1 VTHLLPGA
9 SVASSHP
16 GTYYPEDYGA
26 TANGASH
33 LLSERYGTLAAA
45 QAVYP
50 FVTSL
55 TGWTLDQAAIQ
66 KCIDTANAAGGGEV
80 VLNGNYYG
88 IHQPTAMGAWA
99 AKYSLMMRSFVTV
112 CGSGLYTVKYENAD
126 AYTLFGTAPMATD
139 WTIRDI
145 RLATDCVGRPPAERV
160 EWAICVEN
168 TGPGGVGWGGNKR
181 WRVLNVD
188 FARFPGQRVSA
199 YGPSTR
205 DETLQHTDFEI
216 SGCTQRLCQNVSV
229 HVGGCQRGLISNNMW
244 TDSAAGETIILGVDG
259 NTPCE
264 RVVVDGNTCFGT
276 IAGQATKDCVVSN
289 NVVKD
294 EQNVAGTAC
303 LIRMGGPSSGLGW
316 DGNAGTGSDGLVI
329 TGNTLYNV
337 QSNVACMQLY
347 LGSNYTVTDNV
358 LTKGSAGS
366 TGVDVQNNVAGLVI
380 ANNVISDP
388 LGSTGNDISAKGT
401 QVVVR
406 GNVCR
411 SAGANAIAATTAPG
425 VAITGNSC
433 VGSIRVEDCDEAL
446 VATNRVNSTSVNSIS
461 ILGATV
467 RALVSD
473 NQIKNSGAG
482 LRGILVSAGTPNYV
496 RGNVINMTGA
506 SSPLALQTGAS
517 SAGTHYDKNKVV
529 AGSINYQPGDVIE
542 VSGSKT
548 FDFPSVADGAMTS
561 TTVTVTGAV
570 LGMVARVSLNVAVP
584 AGAILSGQVTAADT
598 VTVTLFNKTG
608 GALDLASGTLRAD
621 AFV

>member
-1 VTHLLPGA
+1 VTEILSP
-9 SVASSHP
+9 SSAGVYH
-16 GTYYPEDYGA
+16 PEDYGA
-26 TANGASH
+26 TADGTSH
-33 LLSERYGTLAAA
+33 LLSGSFASLAAA
-45 QAVYP
+45 QVVYP

-66 KCIDTANAAGGGEV
+66 KCINLANTAGGGEV
-80 VLNGNYYG
+80 ILNGNYYG

-112 CGSGLYTVKYENAD
+112 CGSGIYTVKWENSD

-145 RLATDCVGRPPAERV
+145 RLATDSVGRPPNERV

-168 TGPGGVGWGGNKR
+168 TGLGGTGWGGNKR

-244 TDSAAGETIILGVDG
+244 VDSAAGETIILGVDG

-316 DGNAGTGSDGLVI
+316 DGNPNTGSDGLVI

-347 LGSNYTVTDNV
+347 LGSNFTVTGNV

-366 TGVDVQNNVAGLVI
+366 TGVDIQNPVAGLVI
-380 ANNVISDP
+380 ADNVISDP
-388 LGSTGNDISAKGT
+388 LASTGNDISAKGT
-401 QVVVR
+401 QVIVR

-411 SAGANAIAATTAPG
+411 SPGANSIAATIAPG
-425 VAITGNSC
+425 IVIQGNNC
-433 VGSIRVEDCDEAL
+433 AGSIRVEDCDEAL
-446 VATNRVNSTSVNSIS
+446 IGNNRSECTTAININIVGS
-461 ILGATV
+461 TV
-467 RALVSD
+467 RALIAG

-482 LRGILVSAGTPNYV
+482 LKGIQVSAGTPNYV
-496 RGNVINMTGA
+496 TGNVINMTGG
-506 SSPLALQTGAS
+506 SSPVAVITGAS
-517 SAGTHYDKNKVV
+517 SAGTHYSRNKIL
-529 AGSINYQPGDVIE
+529 AGSENYQTTDLIE

-548 FDFPSVADGAMTS
+548 FDWPSIADGAMSS
-561 TTVTVTGAV
+561 TTVTVAKAQI
-570 LGMVARVSLNVAVP
+570 GMLVRVSMSVAVP
-584 AGAILSGQVTAADT
+584 AGAILSGQVTGTDT

-608 GALDLASGTLRAD
+608 GALDLASGTLKAD
-621 AFV
+621 VVS